1 MLPELQEGEQFG
13 KLDKKTLQCLCLL
26 LCKDEDYQNQNKDNF
41 FKELSRDTSIL
52 FILEKMIRIATIL
65 VYGRLKDFNI
75 TNKQFFIEQEIET
88 LNQKIKDLVLMV
100 YQKMQI
106 DEDAM
111 DQAEIEKK
119 IRIPRFMYDTTEIRQ
134 KLNMLAFQPDLVNF

>member
-1 MLPELQEGEQFG
+1 
-13 KLDKKTLQCLCLL
+13 
-26 LCKDEDYQNQNKDNF
+26 
-41 FKELSRDTSIL
+41 
-52 FILEKMIRIATIL
+52 MIRIATIL

-75 TNKQFFIEQEIET
+75 SNKQFFIEQEIET
-88 LNQKIKDLVLMV
+88 LNQKIRDLVLMV
-100 YQKMQI
+100 YSRMQI
-106 DEDAM
+106 DQDTM

>member
-1 MLPELQEGEQFG
+1 MLPELQEGEQLG